1 MGLQVLKFA
10 KIGYFSEFIFFLS
23 YFPIR
28 LRVTSKTKVQT
39 HRDVTPNFLIASE
52 NSDAVRRSKISKGT
66 TKGKRDCDLP
76 LSFGNL
82 SPSNACFCY
91 HSGQSAA
98 SQTCSAPLAAIEFK
112 RCCGSNSAVFYVRKT
127 ASLLMRACFGVP
139 FRLTTG
145 FLSSFWSVFLL
156 SFPKERKKDA
166 KK

>member
-1 MGLQVLKFA
+1 MIAIFKFA

-28 LRVTSKTKVQT
+28 RKV
-39 HRDVTPNFLIASE
+39 
-52 NSDAVRRSKISKGT
+52 SKGT

-98 SQTCSAPLAAIEFK
+98 SQTCSAPLAEIVKHLFCNTRE
-112 RCCGSNSAVFYVRKT
+112 NYVRKT

-139 FRLTTG
+139 FRLTTV
-145 FLSSFWSVFLL
+145 FLSSFWFIFLL
-156 SFPKERKKDA
+156 SFSKEGRKTNVEKIV
-166 KK
+166 

>member
-1 MGLQVLKFA
+1 MIAILKFA

-28 LRVTSKTKVQT
+28 RKV
-39 HRDVTPNFLIASE
+39 
-52 NSDAVRRSKISKGT
+52 SKGT

-112 RCCGSNSAVFYVRKT
+112 RCCGSNSAVFH
-127 ASLLMRACFGVP
+127 VP
-139 FRLTTG
+139 KIRSC
-145 FLSSFWSVFLL
+145 FLSEFSTSRSGLTRAFFLL
-156 SFPKERKKDA
+156 SGASFFFLFRKKGR
-166 KK
+166 KMRKNSLKFKLNIRLNQI

>member
-1 MGLQVLKFA
+1 MIAILKFA

-28 LRVTSKTKVQT
+28 RKV
-39 HRDVTPNFLIASE
+39 
-52 NSDAVRRSKISKGT
+52 SKGT

-112 RCCGSNSAVFYVRKT
+112 RCCGSNSVVFCVRKT

-139 FRLTTG
+139 FRLTTV
-145 FLSSFWSVFLL
+145 FLSSFWFIFLL
-156 SFPKERKKDA
+156 SFSKEGRKTNVEKIV
-166 KK
+166 